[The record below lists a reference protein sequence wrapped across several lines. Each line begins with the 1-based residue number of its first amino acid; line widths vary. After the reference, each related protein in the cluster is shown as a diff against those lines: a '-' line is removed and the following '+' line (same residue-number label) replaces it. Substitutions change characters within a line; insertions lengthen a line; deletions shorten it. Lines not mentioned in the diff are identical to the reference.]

1 MANGQIENL
10 KAESSSIITKT
21 EQNNKNKLLN
31 TLENALIHNGMKLG
45 KQVAEC
51 N

>member
-1 MANGQIENL
+1 
-10 KAESSSIITKT
+10 
-21 EQNNKNKLLN
+21 LLN

-51 N
+51 NWHFKIISSIC